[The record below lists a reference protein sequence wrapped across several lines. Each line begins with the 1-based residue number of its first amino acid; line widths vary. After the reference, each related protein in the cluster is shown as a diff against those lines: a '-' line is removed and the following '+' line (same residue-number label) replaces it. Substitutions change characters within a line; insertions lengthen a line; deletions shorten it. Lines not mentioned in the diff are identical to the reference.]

1 MHETLNN
8 RTYVGKKMYFNF
20 LGTNFPAAT
29 SAHRGEKQP
38 VLGPGEI
45 NLLNQKTKITAIQM
59 I

>member
-1 MHETLNN
+1 MLE
-8 RTYVGKKMYFNF
+8 KKMYFNF

-45 NLLNQKTKITAIQM
+45 NLWNQKTKITAIQM

>member
-20 LGTNFPAAT
+20 LGTNFPT

-45 NLLNQKTKITAIQM
+45 NL
-59 I
+59 

>member
-1 MHETLNN
+1 MHEALNN

-20 LGTNFPAAT
+20 LGTNFPAPT

-45 NLLNQKTKITAIQM
+45 NLWNQKTKITAIQM